1 MKHVMKRILAL
12 SLAAVSSMAFADSNN
27 RTYHSARP
35 QLSNMALTHGT
46 FFSCAN
52 QDNPGFGG
60 ALQATAFY
68 EQSVDQDKLGNYFT
82 FTKNNKI
89 KIQGLAANNRNQA
102 AADADALPGNFALD
116 PAYNGEI
123 TFKPR
128 RTSYGVHL
136 NYQQGLPT
144 LCEKFYLSIN
154 APVVTVEHDL
164 RMNENVT
171 ANGNGAY
178 TFADVMRGGRLTSDF
193 SEPVKFGKING
204 VHRVTGLA
212 DVEVGVGYKFLQT
225 ERFRLQGG
233 IDLTIPTTDAP
244 TADRIFEAVLGNAG
258 HWALGANLGGRVGI
272 WQSQENEDN
281 RFSLSVTA
289 DVKYLFEA
297 TETRTLGIKDKPGAQ
312 FARMRQQDP
321 AGITTNNAGAG
332 AVTAASVFANSLPG
346 VNAMTRQMKV
356 TPGLQAEG
364 MLWGDYTW
372 NAWKFGAGYNI
383 FGRAE
388 EKSSLKQK
396 FDAQGTYGL
405 TAELKQVP
413 IQGAAAAPGANFMP
427 AAVINPL
434 ANNQLVNGV
443 GGLNAAVQLGI
454 NAAGLLF
461 PNGGN
466 QDIFVLPQQISAG
479 PAALGVPLANHA
491 DDALVGAVQ
500 STSDIRT
507 NARNGGAAGDG
518 QTDGTF
524 LTDANL
530 DLLKTKSAISHKL
543 AGQISYALNTDSPS
557 YVGLGGGYEFA
568 GSNDLTT
575 NWSLW
580 AKLGVSF

>member
-12 SLAAVSSMAFADSNN
+12 SLVAVSSMAFADSNN
-27 RTYHSARP
+27 RTYHAARP

-60 ALQATAFY
+60 AMQATAFF
-68 EQSVDQDKLGNYFT
+68 EQSVDQDKVGNYFT

-89 KIQGLAANNRNQA
+89 KIQGLAGANVRNQA
-102 AADADALPGNFALD
+102 AADADALPGNFGLAPD
-116 PAYNGEI
+116 YNG
-123 TFKPR
+123 TVSFKPR

-136 NYQQGLPT
+136 NYQQALSM
-144 LCEKFYLSIN
+144 LCEKLYFSVN

-164 RMNENVT
+164 RMKEEVT
-171 ANGNGAY
+171 ANPAAAVAGDFTN
-178 TFADVMRGGRLTSDF
+178 TLRGGRLTSDF
-193 SEPVKFGKING
+193 SEQWKFAKING
-204 VHRVTGLA
+204 KHRVTGLA
-212 DVEVGVGYKFLQT
+212 DIEVGLGYKFLQT
-225 ERFRLQGG
+225 DRFRLQGG

-244 TADRIFEAVLGNAG
+244 TAERMFEATLGNAG
-258 HWALGANLGGRVGI
+258 HWALGANLGGRVGV

-297 TETRTLGIKDKPGAQ
+297 NETRTLGIKDKPGAQ
-312 FARMRQQDP
+312 FARMRQQDT
-321 AGITTNNAGAG
+321 GNAAN
-332 AVTAASVFANSLPG
+332 VLANSLPG
-346 VNAMTRQMKV
+346 VNAMTRQLKV

-388 EKSSLKQK
+388 ETASLKNK
-396 FDAQGTYGL
+396 FDAQGNYGL
-405 TAELKQVP
+405 TGALVDAAHPGVREANFLNGNNEFITENLRLSNAGGPTIENNARSRFVLTQQ
-413 IQGAAAAPGANFMP
+413 IRTSAAAA
-427 AAVINPL
+427 
-434 ANNQLVNGV
+434 
-443 GGLNAAVQLGI
+443 
-454 NAAGLLF
+454 
-461 PNGGN
+461 
-466 QDIFVLPQQISAG
+466 
-479 PAALGVPLANHA
+479 
-491 DDALVGAVQ
+491 
-500 STSDIRT
+500 
-507 NARNGGAAGDG
+507 GGALNIGALSSVSTIKENSNNYDG
-518 QTDGTF
+518 AF